1 MFKTL
6 FPLSLVFTIFFTS
19 CQKDTTDPNPVPPPE
34 SMYFPPTSGTEWQ
47 TTTAASLG
55 WNEALIPD
63 LYTYLQSKGTKGF
76 IVLKNGKIVIEKYFG
91 TFTADSNWYW
101 ASAGKTATAVLVG
114 IAQQEGI
121 ININN
126 KTSQYLGTGW
136 TSLPLAKEN
145 FNYCKASADHDNGIG

>member
-76 IVLKNGKIVIEKYFG
+76 IVLKNGKSVMRKVFRHFCCL
-91 TFTADSNWYW
+91 TVT
-101 ASAGKTATAVLVG
+101 
-114 IAQQEGI
+114 
-121 ININN
+121 
-126 KTSQYLGTGW
+126 
-136 TSLPLAKEN
+136 
-145 FNYCKASADHDNGIG
+145 GIGHLQEKQQLPFWLVLRSKKV